1 MRLETLAVHAGRR
14 VDPTTGAVTPAIH
27 PSTTF
32 EREPDGSYPRGF
44 LYTRNANPNRNAL
57 EECLAA
63 LEGGEAAAA
72 FASGSAATS
81 AVFLA
86 LQPGDHVVAPTD
98 AYHGTSRLLRET
110 FSRWGLEATFVDMTD
125 AAAVR
130 RAVKRTTRLVWVE
143 TPSNPLWK
151 VTDVAAIG
159 EIARA
164 AGARYVCDNTTAT
177 PVLQSPFRLGADL
190 IVHAT
195 TKFLG
200 GHADVMGG
208 AVVTKTRDP
217 FFDKVRAIQ
226 AAGGAVPSP
235 FDCWLVLRGLSTLP
249 FRMRAHSEHA
259 LRVASFLA
267 RHARVE
273 TVHYPG
279 LPAPPGP
286 DIGRRQMAAFG
297 GMVSGARVALVDVDP
312 GVEGAATRLGEQ
324 ALGLIADVTA
334 TAEVERV
341 VASVLQRWG
350 RLDVVVNNAGITG
363 GSRLTWEVSDEEWQR
378 VLAVDLTSVFLVSRA
393 AVRIM
398 LGQGSGRIVNIAS
411 IAGKEGNPTLVPYS
425 TAKAGVIGFTK
436 ALAKEVATR
445 GILVNAVAP
454 AVIGTDM
461 VRQMSRETVDM
472 LVAKIPMGRIG
483 RPEEVA
489 ALVTWLASDECSFST
504 GAVYDL
510 SGGRAT
516 Y

>member
-1 MRLETLAVHAGRR
+1 MTLQGRAAL
-14 VDPTTGAVTPAIH
+14 VTGAARGIGLAI
-27 PSTTF
+27 
-32 EREPDGSYPRGF
+32 
-44 LYTRNANPNRNAL
+44 
-57 EECLAA
+57 
-63 LEGGEAAAA
+63 
-72 FASGSAATS
+72 ASR
-81 AVFLA
+81 F
-86 LQPGDHVVAPTD
+86 VA
-98 AYHGTSRLLRET
+98 E
-110 FSRWGLEATFVDMTD
+110 
-125 AAAVR
+125 
-130 RAVKRTTRLVWVE
+130 
-143 TPSNPLWK
+143 
-151 VTDVAAIG
+151 
-159 EIARA
+159 
-164 AGARYVCDNTTAT
+164 
-177 PVLQSPFRLGADL
+177 
-190 IVHAT
+190 
-195 TKFLG
+195 
-200 GHADVMGG
+200 
-208 AVVTKTRDP
+208 
-217 FFDKVRAIQ
+217 
-226 AAGGAVPSP
+226 
-235 FDCWLVLRGLSTLP
+235 
-249 FRMRAHSEHA
+249 
-259 LRVASFLA
+259 
-267 RHARVE
+267 
-273 TVHYPG
+273 
-279 LPAPPGP
+279 
-286 DIGRRQMAAFG
+286 
-297 GMVSGARVALVDVDP
+297 GARVALVDVDP

-341 VASVLQRWG
+341 VASVHQRWG

-398 LGQGSGRIVNIAS
+398 LEQGSGRIVNIAS

-461 VRQMSRETVDM
+461 IRQMSRETVDM